1 MSLESVFDPDHR
13 ITSLQEL
20 YSSWATNAEDNVIR
34 KGYRRI
40 CDLKWISLAW
50 HECKCSSNYEH
61 VDREYCEVTMDQLGW
76 KDKLVERWV
85 HLAIPILR
93 MSLRQVVDSLLGIEW
108 HVFCE
113 PYDLDPARGK
123 REWIAHVRH
132 TVNLLR
138 YRAYFLATHEL
149 CTSVLDAEEY
159 VLTEEEMKALVKKDG
174 GEAAVGDGEG
184 GKRSLKPE
192 DYSYVDGDDSS
203 ATKKEELTRLAEER
217 KQRLLLQRE
226 LESLAKMYMS
236 NGIASRSTRVNL
248 AMVFDVNTILH
259 SIDTGLDV
267 YEQKYAHLQ
276 PQPLDRTV
284 ESILMDVRKQLMERF
299 QTMSTVFR
307 VRRKW
312 HCEMVCIPSF
322 RTLYR
327 RKKGLTATNK
337 ATDED
342 IVLGKLGKALNKHL
356 PGTHDEFILQPV
368 GLNRTKWLQVNTD
381 ALVYIYC
388 MQQESGGYRNMWSYL
403 SCTQEEYEANPNV
416 HLSGNA
422 DQRQKPRIFRI
433 RITGQYGLSDVDGT
447 LTIHPSFGHA
457 LLELRKRMVARGDAS
472 VVYEFFRGARA
483 GEPLGTRAFQKYNLA
498 QCDSLFGIVELQ
510 H

>member
-1 MSLESVFDPDHR
+1 MSSESVFDPDRR

-20 YSSWATNAEDNVIR
+20 YSSWTTNAEDSVIR

-50 HECKCSSNYEH
+50 HECKCSSNYES

-76 KDKLVERWV
+76 KDKLVERWL

-93 MSLRQVVDSLLGIEW
+93 MSLRQVMDSLLGVEW

-113 PYDLDPARGK
+113 PYDLDPARGT
-123 REWIAHVRH
+123 REWLAHVRH

-149 CTSVLDAEEY
+149 CTSVLDADEY
-159 VLTEEEMKALVKKDG
+159 VLTEAEMGALSKEDREEGPVASDG
-174 GEAAVGDGEG
+174 G
-184 GKRSLKPE
+184 KPSLKPE
-192 DYSYVDGDDSS
+192 DYSYVDDSDGALAS
-203 ATKKEELTRLAEER
+203 KKEDLAKLAEER
-217 KQRLLLQRE
+217 KQRLLLQHE

-236 NGIASRSTRVNL
+236 NGIDSRSTRVNL
-248 AMVFDVNTILH
+248 AMVFDANTILH

-267 YEQKYAHLQ
+267 FEQRYAHI
-276 PQPLDRTV
+276 PPSPLDRTT
-284 ESILMDVRKQLMERF
+284 ESILVEVRKQLMDRF
-299 QTMSTVFR
+299 QTMSTMFR

-312 HCEMVCIPSF
+312 HCEMVCLPSF
-322 RTLYR
+322 RTLYC

-368 GLNRTKWLQVNTD
+368 GMNRTKWLQVNTD

-403 SCTQEEYEANPNV
+403 SCTQEEYESGPV
-416 HLSGNA
+416 VQLSGNA

-447 LTIHPSFGHA
+447 LTVHPSFSHA
-457 LLELRKRMVARGDAS
+457 LLELRKRMITRGDAS
-472 VVYEFFRGARA
+472 VVYEFFRGARG
-483 GEPLGTRAFQKYNLA
+483 GEPLSTRAFQKYNLA
-498 QCDSLFGIVELQ
+498 QCDSLFGLV
-510 H
+510 